1 MIYTELI
8 SVNQCLIC
16 VISVSRDPALL
27 PKLDATPKQL
37 YSKNMSQDEL
47 FNPADYDHNNYN
59 TKKDPYFDEKV
70 GHEAHR
76 MMGLL
81 RFTPDK
87 DGVYIARCAPDY
99 FILPALG
106 EYFNERFGENS
117 WEIID
122 EKRGLSMS
130 RSPGEKPKLT
140 LLDTE
145 KSSANKDNKT
155 IDEWQ
160 ELWKHYHKIINNES
174 RDNPKVQK
182 QFMPQRYWKYLPEI
196 E

>member
-1 MIYTELI
+1 
-8 SVNQCLIC
+8 
-16 VISVSRDPALL
+16 
-27 PKLDATPKQL
+27 
-37 YSKNMSQDEL
+37 MSQDEL
-47 FNPADYDHNNYN
+47 FNSAEFDCKNYN
-59 TKKDPYFDEKV
+59 NDGDPYFDEKV

-81 RFTPDK
+81 RFTPDN
-87 DGVYIARCAPDY
+87 DGVFVARCAPDY

-106 EYFNERFGENS
+106 EYFNARFGKTS

-122 EKRGLSMS
+122 EKRGLSLKS
-130 RSPGEKPKLT
+130 HNGEHYRLT
-140 LLDTE
+140 RLESHTE
-145 KSSANKDNKT
+145 GDEKINQD
-155 IDEWQ
+155 IDKWQ

-182 QFMPQRYWKYLPEI
+182 QFMPQRYWKYLPEK